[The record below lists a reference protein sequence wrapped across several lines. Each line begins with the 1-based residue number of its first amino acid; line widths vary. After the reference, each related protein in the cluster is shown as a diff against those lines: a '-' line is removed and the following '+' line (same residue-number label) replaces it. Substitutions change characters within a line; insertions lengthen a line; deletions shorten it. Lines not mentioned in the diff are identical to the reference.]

1 MTLTDEAKAIRN
13 ELRQQR
19 AGRGPYTKEMRCKIV
34 AWYVRAKDSG
44 MPLADMLRLL
54 GVKPQLIDKWYE
66 ADLRRAATI
75 VPVPVTPPA
84 DMTKQIV
91 PVVVEDSFPFGPG
104 VTFETPSG
112 YRITGLTLGQALD
125 LLRAYA

>member
-13 ELRQQR
+13 ELQQQR
-19 AGRGPYTKEMRCKIV
+19 HGRGRYPQELRCKIIG
-34 AWYVRAKDSG
+34 WYVRARDSG
-44 MPLADMLRLL
+44 MSLEEIYRLL
-54 GVKPQLIDKWYE
+54 GVKPQLLEKWYE

-75 VPVPVTPPA
+75 VPPPSTPA
-84 DMTKQIV
+84 TGTAMQVV
-91 PVVVEDSFPFGPG
+91 PVVVDDSYPFGPG
-104 VTFETPSG
+104 VAFVTPSG

>member
-13 ELRQQR
+13 ELQQQR

-34 AWYVRAKDSG
+34 AWYVRAKDAG